1 MRPPPQENKV
11 TELLL
16 PEAMDELAFM
26 EHILEQLLT
35 GQRQS
40 QIRFR
45 EEEREAM
52 EEEHIGEDVARYPF
66 LY

>member
-1 MRPPPQENKV
+1 
-11 TELLL
+11 
-16 PEAMDELAFM
+16 MDELAFM
-26 EHILEQLLT
+26 AYILEQLVT

-40 QIRFR
+40 QISFT

-52 EEEHIGEDVARYPF
+52 EEEHIGEDVSRYPF